1 MGITIKFSYV
11 VIAANGYKKVKS
23 AEIAKISDDK
33 KDLGKIE
40 NINCDCICV
49 SGFWTPTIHLASQSG
64 NKTKFNKAIDAF
76 VPSQPKQKETTIG
89 SANGVFTLD
98 ETLKTSF
105 EVGYELSKK
114 ITNNDNKISVPQVSE
129 KKSTQH
135 DKFWCVPLPKGKKYK
150 RFLDFQNDVAVT
162 DIELALR
169 EGYRSIEHVK
179 RYTTLGMATDQ
190 GKTSNLNGLQLVS
203 NIENKIVPE
212 VGHTTFRPPYTPVT
226 IGAIVGREVGKHS
239 KPTRK
244 SPMHLWH
251 EKNNAVFIPA
261 SVDHLHKM
269 RDYIGMVFQQFNLFP
284 HLTAIENVKQPQILV
299 KKKTEPEAKEKA
311 EELFN
316 LVGLSD
322 KKDHYPHEL
331 SGGQQQR
338 VAIARA
344 LAMEPKIMLFDEVTS
359 VLDPELVDEVLT
371 VLHKLASDTDT
382 TMLTVTHEMN
392 FAREFA
398 DRVLFFE
405 GGQIVESGKPENIF
419 SNPAERRTKEF
430 LKKFINNIN

>member
-1 MGITIKFSYV
+1 MNNIIQFENVSKSFGDL
-11 VIAANGYKKVKS
+11 KVLNNLNL
-23 AEIAKISDDK
+23 EV
-33 KDLGKIE
+33 KDGEKLALIGPSGSGK
-40 NINCDCICV
+40 
-49 SGFWTPTIHLASQSG
+49 
-64 NKTKFNKAIDAF
+64 
-76 VPSQPKQKETTIG
+76 TTILRILMTLETIDDG
-89 SANGVFTLD
+89 FVSVNG
-98 ETLKTSF
+98 E
-105 EVGYELSKK
+105 Y
-114 ITNNDNKISVPQVSE
+114 
-129 KKSTQH
+129 
-135 DKFWCVPLPKGKKYK
+135 
-150 RFLDFQNDVAVT
+150 
-162 DIELALR
+162 
-169 EGYRSIEHVK
+169 
-179 RYTTLGMATDQ
+179 
-190 GKTSNLNGLQLVS
+190 
-203 NIENKIVPE
+203 
-212 VGHTTFRPPYTPVT
+212 
-226 IGAIVGREVGKHS
+226 
-239 KPTRK
+239 
-244 SPMHLWH
+244 LWH
-251 EKNNAVFIPA
+251 EKNNGKIIPA
-261 SVDHLHKM
+261 SANHLQKM
-269 RDYIGMVFQQFNLFP
+269 RNYIGMVFQQFNLFP

-359 VLDPELVDEVLT
+359 ALDPELVDEVLT

-419 SNPAERRTKEF
+419 SNPAEKRTKEF